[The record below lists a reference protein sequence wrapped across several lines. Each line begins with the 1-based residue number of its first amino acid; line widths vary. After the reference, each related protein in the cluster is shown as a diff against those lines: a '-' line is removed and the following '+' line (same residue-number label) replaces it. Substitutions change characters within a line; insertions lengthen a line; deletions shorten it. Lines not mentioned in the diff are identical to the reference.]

1 MSFKQVHK
9 YSQQRGVALIIALII
24 TTIALT
30 LSAAI
35 IYRQQLHIRLTGNIA
50 SLGQA
55 YQYASGMEDWA
66 GTILEKDYQD
76 DPKVDSLDE
85 DWATLLPPI
94 PIPGG
99 TMNGQLFDLQARINL
114 NSLAEKKRPRQRNNT
129 NTNSNQQSVNQTP
142 QNGNR
147 GQQTPNNQGNNQ
159 QLPPLDI
166 AAVTRA
172 RLTRLIEQTIDP
184 DGDMGPAENFAD
196 ILKDWVDPD
205 QVNGNPGNEPDD
217 NQGGSGSGAESPHY
231 QSLQHPYYSASTM
244 MVSPTE
250 LRLLK
255 DMDDKVYQKL
265 LPLVATLP
273 IAERGRP
280 VSTAININT
289 ASEEVFKAIGFS
301 ESAAKNIIKERDSKE
316 KPDKKAFSS
325 LQEFLELED
334 VKNAIPAN
342 PDPNNPPA
350 VSKDNLTVKSDFFLL
365 QGTVKINNAQLY
377 INSILYRK
385 NGKVSVIMRDFS
397 NPQSFPKTSDSDG

>member
-1 MSFKQVHK
+1 MNARHVHK
-9 YSQQRGVALIIALII
+9 YARQRGVALIIALII

-50 SLGQA
+50 DLGQA

-66 GTILEKDYQD
+66 GTILERDYQD

-85 DWATLLPPI
+85 EWATLLPPI

-114 NSLAEKKRPRQRNNT
+114 NALAEKKRPRQRNT
-129 NTNSNQQSVNQTP
+129 ARSNP
-142 QNGNR
+142 RG
-147 GQQTPNNQGNNQ
+147 GQQNPQTANNQPNNNQ
-159 QLPPLDI
+159 QQPLPPLDI

-172 RLTRLIEQTIDP
+172 RLTCLIEQSIDP
-184 DGDMGPAENFAD
+184 DGNMGPAENFAD
-196 ILKDWVDPD
+196 ILKDWVDAD
-205 QVNGNPGNEPDD
+205 QINGNISNEPDN

-255 DMDDKVYQKL
+255 DVDDKVYQKL
-265 LPLVATLP
+265 LPFVSTLP

-289 ASEEVFKAIGFS
+289 ASEEIFRAIGFS
-301 ESAAKNIIKERDSKE
+301 ESAAKNIIKARDSKE
-316 KPDKKAFSS
+316 KPDKKAFTT
-325 LQEFLELED
+325 LQEFLDLED

-397 NPQSFPKTSDSDG
+397 NPQSFPKTSDSGG

>member
-1 MSFKQVHK
+1 MHSKHVQSH
-9 YSQQRGVALIIALII
+9 SQQRGVALIIALII

-30 LSAAI
+30 LSAAV

-50 SLGQA
+50 NLGQA

-114 NSLAEKKRPRQRNNT
+114 NSLAEKKRARKQDKNAKPVSPQRNQPSGT
-129 NTNSNQQSVNQTP
+129 N
-142 QNGNR
+142 QNN
-147 GQQTPNNQGNNQ
+147 NNQ
-159 QLPPLDI
+159 QNKPKLPPLDI

-172 RLTRLIEQTIDP
+172 RLTRLIQETIDP
-184 DGDMGPAENFAD
+184 DGDMGPAENFSD
-196 ILKDWVDPD
+196 VLKDWVDAD
-205 QVNGNPGNEPDD
+205 QINGNISNNPND
-217 NQGGSGSGAESPHY
+217 NQGASGSGAESPHY
-231 QSLQHPYYSASTM
+231 QSLEHPYFSASTM

-255 DMDDKVYQKL
+255 DVDDKIYQKL
-265 LPLVATLP
+265 LPLVSTLP
-273 IAERGRP
+273 IAEKGLP
-280 VSTAININT
+280 IETPININT
-289 ASEEVFKAIGFS
+289 ASEEVFRAIGFS
-301 ESAAKNIIKERDSKE
+301 PTAAKNIIKERDSKE
-316 KPDKKAFSS
+316 KPDKKAFVS
-325 LQEFLELED
+325 LNDFLELED
-334 VKNAIPAN
+334 VKSAIPEN

-350 VSKDNLTVKSDFFLL
+350 VSKDNLATKSNFFLL

-397 NPQSFPKTSDSDG
+397 NPQSFPTTSDSDG

>member
-1 MSFKQVHK
+1 MSFGQAHK
-9 YSQQRGVALIIALII
+9 YHQQRGVALIIALII

-30 LSAAI
+30 LAAAV

-50 SLGQA
+50 NLGQA

-114 NSLAEKKRPRQRNNT
+114 NSLAEKQRPRKR
-129 NTNSNQQSVNQTP
+129 NSNTTTNPQSGRQSPQTNNNQT
-142 QNGNR
+142 NNNR
-147 GQQTPNNQGNNQ
+147 PNKP
-159 QLPPLDI
+159 PPLDI

-172 RLTRLIEQTIDP
+172 RLTRLIQETIDP

-196 ILKDWVDPD
+196 ILKDWVDAD
-205 QVNGNPGNEPDD
+205 QINGNISNNPND

-231 QSLQHPYYSASTM
+231 QSLEHPYYSASTM

-255 DMDDKVYQKL
+255 DVNDKIYQKL
-265 LPLVATLP
+265 LPFVSTLP
-273 IAERGRP
+273 IAEKGRP
-280 VSTAININT
+280 VNTAININT
-289 ASEEVFKAIGFS
+289 ASEEIFRAIGFS
-301 ESAAKNIIKERDSKE
+301 ESAAKNIIKERDDKE
-316 KPDKKAFSS
+316 EPDKKAFASMQDF
-325 LQEFLELED
+325 LQLED

-365 QGTVKINNAQLY
+365 QGVVKINNAQLY